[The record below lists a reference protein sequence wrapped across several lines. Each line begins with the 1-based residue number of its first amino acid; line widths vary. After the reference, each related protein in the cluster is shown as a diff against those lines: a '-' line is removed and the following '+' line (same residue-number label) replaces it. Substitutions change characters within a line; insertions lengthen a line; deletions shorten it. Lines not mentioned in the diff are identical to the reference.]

1 MVFTPAVGGG
11 GLAGFK
17 LIDRSAAQQRAAF
30 ERAPEVKRSIAYF
43 EANIAK
49 AKTPEDLVKDR
60 RLLSVALGAFGLGE
74 EIAKGAYVRKAL
86 ESDTADGRSFVRRI
100 ADARY
105 LEFAKAFGYGDLTK
119 GSNVE
124 LDSFKADIVQ
134 RYKQLEFE
142 RAVGRA
148 DGDIR
153 LALNFRREIAKIASG
168 ENADKIGVLQA
179 LGQRPVR
186 ELLTTALGLP
196 ASLAGLDVDRQQAL
210 VEQRIERTYGSES
223 VAVFKDPKNIEDAI
237 RRFFAVKQ
245 AQASSAA
252 IASGSGGG
260 FSLLSTQGAG
270 GGGVNLLLSNG

>member
-1 MVFTPAVGGG
+1 VTFLPAVGAG

-17 LIDRSAAQQRAAF
+17 LLDKSAPQQRAAF
-30 ERAPEVKRSIAYF
+30 EKTPEVKRNIAYF

-49 AKTPEDLVKDR
+49 AKTPEDLIKDR
-60 RLLSVALGAFGLGE
+60 RLLTVALGAFGLGD
-74 EIAKGAYVRKAL
+74 EISKGAYVRKAL

-124 LDSFKADIVQ
+124 LESFKKDIIQ
-134 RYKQLEFE
+134 RYKQVEFE

-153 LALNFRREIAKIASG
+153 LALNFRREIGKIANG
-168 ENADKIGVLQA
+168 ESADKIGVLQV
-179 LGQRPVR
+179 LGQRPLR

-196 ASLAGLDVDRQQAL
+196 SGLARLDVDRQKEI
-210 VEQRIERTYGSES
+210 VEQRMEQAFGSES
-223 VAVFKDPKNIEDAI
+223 VAVFKDAKKVEDAI

-245 AQASSAA
+245 TQSNAA
-252 IASGSGGG
+252 ALASGSGY
-260 FSLLSTQGAG
+260 SLLSTQGAG
-270 GGGVNLLLSNG
+270 AGNLLLSNI

>member
-1 MVFTPAVGGG
+1 MSFTPAVGGG

-17 LIDRSAAQQRAAF
+17 LLDRSSPQQRAAF
-30 ERAPEVKRSIAYF
+30 EKSPEVKRNIEYF

-49 AKTPEDLVKDR
+49 AKTPDDLIKDR
-60 RLLSVALGAFGLGE
+60 RLLAVSLGAFGLGD
-74 EIAKGAYVRKAL
+74 EINKGAYVRKAL
-86 ESDTADGRSFVRRI
+86 ESNTADGRSFVRRI

-124 LDSFKADIVQ
+124 LETFKKDIVQ

-168 ENADKIGVLQA
+168 ESVDKIGVLQA

-196 ASLAGLDVDRQQAL
+196 QSLARLDVDRQKQL
-210 VEQRIERTYGSES
+210 VEQRLEQTYGSDS
-223 VAVFKDPKNIEDAI
+223 AAVFKDPKNIEDAI
-237 RRFFAVKQ
+237 RRFFAMKQ
-245 AQASSAA
+245 AQANTAA
-252 IASGSGGG
+252 LTSGGGG
-260 FSLLSTQGAG
+260 FSLLSNQGASG
-270 GGGVNLLLSNG
+270 GGLNLLLSNI